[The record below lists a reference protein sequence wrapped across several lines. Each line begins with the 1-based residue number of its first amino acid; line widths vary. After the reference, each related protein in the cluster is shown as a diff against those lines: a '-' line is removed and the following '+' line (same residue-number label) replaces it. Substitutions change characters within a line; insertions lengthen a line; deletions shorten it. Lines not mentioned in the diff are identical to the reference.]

1 MSFASRSSSSMISE
15 LGGNGRHRKSN
26 LGCPCFTWV
35 NIGRFVLFNL
45 LIEDNGHGVVLLL
58 RTKLNE
64 QSISNFFMENN
75 VFILGV
81 QGRLTLA
88 LIISLRWKKEL
99 ICPTCNFN
107 AGQTVCVVYFW
118 TRMSSRKFSFFL
130 ADSLL
135 WTLHGKIQ
143 LPTFR

>member
-1 MSFASRSSSSMISE
+1 
-15 LGGNGRHRKSN
+15 
-26 LGCPCFTWV
+26 
-35 NIGRFVLFNL
+35 
-45 LIEDNGHGVVLLL
+45 
-58 RTKLNE
+58 
-64 QSISNFFMENN
+64 MENN

-118 TRMSSRKFSFFL
+118 TRMSKNLAFL
-130 ADSLL
+130 IS
-135 WTLHGKIQ
+135 WTAYFE
-143 LPTFR
+143 P